1 MERRVHAGISPAHR
15 VTIVIAV
22 AATVAALVLLVLLL
36 SRGSRPSDENAAAAR
51 PPAPTPSLEV
61 RRTKLGRILTD
72 QRGRTLYLF
81 EKDTHGRSTCFDA
94 CARVWPPA
102 LVRGRP
108 RAGEGVAVSKL
119 TTTRRGSS
127 KRQLVY
133 AGHPLYRMNADVRPG
148 QTQGEGFLATWW
160 IVSPSGHRIVAPG
173 MSTKAG
179 GY

>member
-1 MERRVHAGISPAHR
+1 MERRGHAGISPAHR
-15 VTIVIAV
+15 VTIAVAV
-22 AATVAALVLLVLLL
+22 AATATALVLVVMLL
-36 SRGSRPSDENAAAAR
+36 SRGSRSSDGSAAAA
-51 PPAPTPSLEV
+51 PARPTPSLAV

-72 QRGRTLYLF
+72 QHGRTLYLF
-81 EKDTHGRSTCFDA
+81 EKDTHGRTTCFGA

-108 RAGEGVAVSKL
+108 RAGDGVVASKV
-119 TTTRRGSS
+119 TTTRRGNSR
-127 KRQLVY
+127 RQLVY

-173 MSTKAG
+173 MSTKAAA
-179 GY
+179 Y

>member
-1 MERRVHAGISPAHR
+1 MERRGHAGISPAHR
-15 VTIVIAV
+15 VTIVVAV
-22 AATVAALVLLVLLL
+22 AATAAALVLVVLLL
-36 SRGSRPSDENAAAAR
+36 SRGSRPSDGSAAAA
-51 PPAPTPSLEV
+51 PAGPTPSLEV

-81 EKDTHGRSTCFDA
+81 EKDSHGRSTCFGA

-108 RAGEGVAVSKL
+108 HAGEGVVASKL
-119 TTTRRGSS
+119 TTARRGGS

-133 AGHPLYRMNADVRPG
+133 AGHPLYRMNADVRQG

-173 MSTKAG
+173 MSTKPAA
-179 GY
+179 Y

>member
-1 MERRVHAGISPAHR
+1 MERRGHAGISPAHR
-15 VTIVIAV
+15 VTIAVAV
-22 AATVAALVLLVLLL
+22 AATATALVLVVMLL
-36 SRGSRPSDENAAAAR
+36 SRGSRSSDGSAAAA
-51 PPAPTPSLEV
+51 PARPTPSLAV

-72 QRGRTLYLF
+72 QHGRTLYLF
-81 EKDTHGRSTCFDA
+81 EKDTHGRTTCFGA

-102 LVRGRP
+102 LVHGRP
-108 RAGEGVAVSKL
+108 RAGDGVVASKV
-119 TTTRRGSS
+119 TTTRRGRS

-173 MSTKAG
+173 MSTKAAA
-179 GY
+179 Y

>member
-1 MERRVHAGISPAHR
+1 MEPRANVGISPAHR
-15 VTIVIAV
+15 VTIAV
-22 AATVAALVLLVLLL
+22 AVVATIAALVLLVLLL
-36 SRGSRPSDENAAAAR
+36 SRGSDGSKSATAAAPAR
-51 PPAPTPSLEV
+51 PVPSLQV
-61 RRTKLGRILTD
+61 RHTKLGRILTD

-81 EKDTHGRSTCFDA
+81 EKDKHGRSTCFGA

-108 RAGEGVAVSKL
+108 SAGEGIAASKL
-119 TTTRRGSS
+119 TTTRRGGS

-133 AGHPLYRMNADVRPG
+133 DGHPLYRMNADVRPG

-173 MSTKAG
+173 MSTKAA